1 MAERPIRCAGFSKS
15 ASSRSSDSARCAP
28 RFVPATACTSSTI
41 TVSTVVRIERAA
53 EVSIRKSDS
62 GVVIRMSGGVRT
74 IAARSFCEVSPV
86 RTATRSSEPQ
96 PREGPAQVP
105 LDVVVERLQ
114 RRDVEEPQ
122 ALAGPC
128 VEPVDAVEER
138 GERLAGT
145 GRRLDED
152 VAAARDR
159 GPAGRLGGRRPLE
172 RTLEPLP
179 RLR

>member
-1 MAERPIRCAGFSKS
+1 M
-15 ASSRSSDSARCAP
+15 
-28 RFVPATACTSSTI
+28 PATACTSSTI
-41 TVSTVVRIERAA
+41 TVSTVASIARAA

-74 IAARSFCEVSPV
+74 IAARSFCGVSPV
-86 RTATRSSEPQ
+86 RTADAQLRAQ
-96 PREGPAQVP
+96 PGERPAQVA

-122 ALAGPC
+122 ALAGPR
-128 VEPVDAVEER
+128 VEPVDAVEEG
-138 GERLAGT
+138 GERLAGA

-159 GPAGRLGGRRPLE
+159 GPAGRLGGRRPVE
-172 RTLEPLP
+172 RALEPLA